1 MRCVLGQ
8 TVRMVPSQIALPD
21 LGTPGWATAAAIGGG
36 LVLLWVVL
44 VVGLWWVRPDDL
56 RLREALRLLP
66 DLLRLL
72 RRLAVDSSVPRGARV
87 RLWLLLAYLASPVDV
102 VPDFLPVIGYADDAI
117 LVALVLRSV
126 TRRAGDEALERHWP
140 GTPEGLAA
148 VRALAG
154 LRD

>member
-1 MRCVLGQ
+1 M
-8 TVRMVPSQIALPD
+8 
-21 LGTPGWATAAAIGGG
+21 
-36 LVLLWVVL
+36 
-44 VVGLWWVRPDDL
+44 
-56 RLREALRLLP
+56 
-66 DLLRLL
+66 
-72 RRLAVDSSVPRGARV
+72 PRGARV

>member
-1 MRCVLGQ
+1 MHLLR
-8 TVRMVPSQIALPD
+8 IALPD
-21 LGTPGWATAAAIGGG
+21 VGATGWSVVASVGGG

-44 VVGLWWVRPDDL
+44 VAALWLARPDDL
-56 RLREALRLLP
+56 RMRDALRLLP
-66 DLLRLL
+66 DLVRLL
-72 RRLAVDSSVPRGARV
+72 RRLAVDASVPRGVRV
-87 RLWLLLAYLASPVDV
+87 RLWLLLAYLASPIDV

-126 TRRAGDEALERHWP
+126 TRHAGPEAVERHWP

-148 VRALAG
+148 VRAMTG